1 MYDVVIALHNMKI
14 NIFIFDYHFTAACTI
29 QEDIVKCKASIQMSG
44 KCLYKS
50 KQGSKCNY
58 SVELMR
64 SEATVKIGTTEITLT
79 NGGTLS
85 ECAEFTYDQ
94 GTLLIE
100 EDVCKCKEGILY
112 LTRVD
117 IL

>member
-1 MYDVVIALHNMKI
+1 
-14 NIFIFDYHFTAACTI
+14 
-29 QEDIVKCKASIQMSG
+29 MSG

-58 SVELMR
+58 SVEVMG
-64 SEATVKIGTTEITLT
+64 SEATVKMGTTEITLT

-85 ECAEFTYDQ
+85 ECAEFTYDE

-112 LTRVD
+112 MTRVD
-117 IL
+117 IIWPFHEQFLRERNPT